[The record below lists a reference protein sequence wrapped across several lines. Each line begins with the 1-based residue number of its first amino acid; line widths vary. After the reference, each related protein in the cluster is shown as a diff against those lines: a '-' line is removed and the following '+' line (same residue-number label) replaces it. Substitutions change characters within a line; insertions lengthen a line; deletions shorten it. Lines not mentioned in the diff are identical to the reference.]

1 MNEYKTF
8 EELKEE
14 LGEKF
19 EEYMYKANIELLKKI
34 DSGGFCELKKKCD
47 AGLCDCTNEEY
58 DSMAQCNMK
67 LSLENENLQQRIDKA
82 IKIIENDTDLNSQ
95 RQRQRMLKI
104 LKGNNDE

>member
-1 MNEYKTF
+1 MRDMNEYKTF

-14 LGEKF
+14 LGNNYDLF
-19 EEYMYKANIELLKKI
+19 MYEINLCLLQKI
-34 DSGGFCELKKKCD
+34 DKV
-47 AGLCDCTNEEY
+47 
-58 DSMAQCNMK
+58 
-67 LSLENENLQQRIDKA
+67 